1 DEIHQVPRDDA
12 LPMSSITG
20 QSAGITPTGAITYT
34 FNGAA
39 AGSGGTSST
48 EGPLGAGSDTFQASI
63 AADANYVASTSSPE
77 PFTIDQGTLTVTTTL
92 HNATG
97 GATIPLNS
105 HQALG
110 TSAYDTASITDRKS
124 VV

>member
-34 FNGAA
+34 FNGGA
-39 AGSGGTSST
+39 AGSDGTSST

-77 PFTIDQGTLTVTTTL
+77 PFTIDQGTLAVAPIRTPVT
-92 HNATG
+92 G
-97 GATIPLNS
+97 QS
-105 HQALG
+105 
-110 TSAYDTASITDRKS
+110 
-124 VV
+124 